1 MKKCYPCLYFR
12 FHRGSAWTQ
21 KTWSQLFTNENGY
34 NKINETV
41 GSIEDSKHLISEK
54 FEKQKQKI
62 SQLLEDNKK
71 IHLDNARLHH
81 KLNNMKSVVND
92 TGIEVNR
99 LAQYNRSSFMLEIS
113 GIPFNKNGN
122 VSNVVQK
129 IIMLTKIADID
140 ITQVDVAH
148 RTPKRQIAPI
158 IMLFNKKSDR
168 TNFFKQRK
176 YFTTYGLISFS
187 LVS

>member
-12 FHRGSAWTQ
+12 FHHGSAWTQ

-113 GIPFNKNGN
+113 GIPFNKNEN
-122 VSNVVQK
+122 VSNIIQK
-129 IIMLTKIADID
+129 IIILTIIADFD
-140 ITQVDVAH
+140 ISSQNT
-148 RTPKRQIAPI
+148 
-158 IMLFNKKSDR
+158 
-168 TNFFKQRK
+168 
-176 YFTTYGLISFS
+176 
-187 LVS
+187 